1 MEKEEEEEAQTKQT
15 EEKIIEEEWE
25 ELELPHK
32 RKTCNTPTLLQA
44 IFPLYTNFKV
54 LTILHIYSS
63 NPWNKKLI
71 KIKKSWHILHYQLQ
85 HLGIYGRIDAPKSN
99 LK

>member
-71 KIKKSWHILHYQLQ
+71 KIKKVGTFYIISCNI
-85 HLGIYGRIDAPKSN
+85 
-99 LK
+99 